1 MEEWQISLAR
11 SAAGAGGHDN
21 PTFHVGDVTDL
32 PFEDDSFDAAHWHAV
47 LMHVLDT
54 QAVLAEVK
62 RILKSGGI
70 ISSRE
75 MTVAFSFLE
84 PLLGS
89 TEAAWDTFSE
99 PYRSQWRPPSNGEG
113 TENTF
118 LGAGFSDIRASAS
131 FDFFSTTEDI
141 AFLHTFIS
149 DWFYSPDVIAGG
161 VFQQDGED
169 SAQPVLGVGRRFDGD
184 ADEPQLR
191 LVPGGPPPPLRL
203 VLCSCIFHVAWSQR
217 SLRGP
222 LASLY
227 GCSAG
232 RRR

>member
-21 PTFHVGDVTDL
+21 PTFHVGGVTDL
-32 PFEDDSFDAAHWHAV
+32 PFEDDSFDAAHCHAV

-62 RILKSGGI
+62 RILKPGGI

-99 PYRSQWRPPSNGEG
+99 PYRSHPQMEKELKTRS
-113 TENTF
+113 
-118 LGAGFSDIRASAS
+118 L
-131 FDFFSTTEDI
+131 
-141 AFLHTFIS
+141 
-149 DWFYSPDVIAGG
+149 
-161 VFQQDGED
+161 
-169 SAQPVLGVGRRFDGD
+169 
-184 ADEPQLR
+184 EPGSR
-191 LVPGGPPPPLRL
+191 TYGL
-203 VLCSCIFHVAWSQR
+203 VL
-217 SLRGP
+217 P
-222 LASLY
+222 LIS
-227 GCSAG
+227 SA
-232 RRR
+232 RPKILPSFTPS

>member
-21 PTFHVGDVTDL
+21 PTFHVGGVTDL
-32 PFEDDSFDAAHWHAV
+32 PFEDDSFDAAHCHAV

-99 PYRSQWRPPSNGEG
+99 PYRGQWRPPSDGEG

-118 LGAGFSDIRASAS
+118 LGAGFSDIRASRLLKNPVWADS
-131 FDFFSTTEDI
+131 
-141 AFLHTFIS
+141 
-149 DWFYSPDVIAGG
+149 
-161 VFQQDGED
+161 GERT
-169 SAQPVLGVGRRFDGD
+169 G
-184 ADEPQLR
+184 
-191 LVPGGPPPPLRL
+191 
-203 VLCSCIFHVAWSQR
+203 
-217 SLRGP
+217 
-222 LASLY
+222 
-227 GCSAG
+227 
-232 RRR
+232 

>member
-11 SAAGAGGHDN
+11 SAAGAGGHEN
-21 PTFHVGDVTDL
+21 PTFHVGGVTDL
-32 PFEDDSFDAAHWHAV
+32 PFEDDSFDAAHCHAV

-62 RILKSGGI
+62 RILKPGGI

-89 TEAAWDTFSE
+89 HEAAWDTFSE
-99 PYRSQWRPPSNGEG
+99 PYRSQWRPPSDGEG

-118 LGAGFSDIRASAS
+118 LGAGFSDIRTSAS
-131 FDFFSTTEDI
+131 FGFFSTTEDV

-149 DWFYSPDVIAGG
+149 DWFYPT
-161 VFQQDGED
+161 F
-169 SAQPVLGVGRRFDGD
+169 P
-184 ADEPQLR
+184 
-191 LVPGGPPPPLRL
+191 
-203 VLCSCIFHVAWSQR
+203 R
-217 SLRGP
+217 SNHL
-222 LASLY
+222 SWI
-227 GCSAG
+227 
-232 RRR
+232 

>member
-1 MEEWQISLAR
+1 MRSVQGPLIEEWQISLAR
-11 SAAGAGGHDN
+11 SAAGAGGHEN
-21 PTFHVGDVTDL
+21 PTFHVGGVTDL
-32 PFEDDSFDAAHWHAV
+32 PFEDDSFDAAHCHAV

-62 RILKSGGI
+62 RILKPGGI

-99 PYRSQWRPPSNGEG
+99 PYRSQWRPPSDGEG

-118 LGAGFSDIRASAS
+118 LGAGFSDIRTSAS
-131 FDFFSTTEDI
+131 FGFFSTTEDI

-149 DWFYSPDVIAGG
+149 DWFYSPDVIAEATKYRLAT
-161 VFQQDGED
+161 QQQFDDWCLALDQWKSHAGALAEGEGT
-169 SAQPVLGVGRRFDGD
+169 AFKP
-184 ADEPQLR
+184 
-191 LVPGGPPPPLRL
+191 
-203 VLCSCIFHVAWSQR
+203 
-217 SLRGP
+217 
-222 LASLY
+222 
-227 GCSAG
+227 
-232 RRR
+232 